1 MNELRADLEHALA
14 ALQAASQVLR
24 RHAAAKVPFEL
35 KDGWSPVTAAD
46 REVDALL
53 REMLPSRGDG
63 WLSEESDDDETRL
76 ACGRVWIV
84 DPIDGTRAFIAARP
98 EYSVSIGLCVDGEPV
113 LGAVGNPATGV
124 IVAGGP
130 GLGLVVEGSPQL
142 AFCGPREALR
152 VLASRSE
159 RRRGEWVR
167 HEREGVEV
175 LPMGS
180 VAYSLALV
188 AAGAAD
194 ATWTLQQKHEWDVAA
209 GTALVRAAGGEV
221 WLPSGGAVRWNSRSP
236 RFPSFAASGPG
247 HRPRAE
253 AALAGH

>member
-1 MNELRADLEHALA
+1 MNGLRADLQHALL
-14 ALQAASQVLR
+14 ALHAASLILR
-24 RHAAAKVPFEL
+24 RHAVAKVPFEL

-53 REMLPSRGDG
+53 RNLLPGPGDG

-76 ACGRVWIV
+76 TRGRVWIV
-84 DPIDGTRAFIAARP
+84 DPIDGTRAFVAGRP

-130 GLGLVVEGSPQL
+130 GLGVVVEGSPQL
-142 AFCGPREALR
+142 AWRGSGGALR

-159 RRRGEWVR
+159 QRRGEWAQ

-194 ATWTLQQKHEWDVAA
+194 ATWTLQAKHEWDVAA

-221 WLPSGGAVRWNSRSP
+221 WLPSGGPVRWNRRSP
-236 RFPSFAASGPG
+236 RFASFAASGPG

-253 AALAGH
+253 AALSTT